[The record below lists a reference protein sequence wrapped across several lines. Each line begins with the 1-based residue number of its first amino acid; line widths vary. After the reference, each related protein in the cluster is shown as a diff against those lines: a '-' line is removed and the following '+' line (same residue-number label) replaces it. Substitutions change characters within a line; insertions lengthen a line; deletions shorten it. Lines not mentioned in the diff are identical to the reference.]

1 MDTRQLEYILRISE
15 ERSITR
21 AAERL
26 FVTQSALN
34 QQLQRIEAELGMPLF
49 TRTRSDWRLTPAGEV
64 YANAARQILR
74 IEQDATS
81 RIQDMHESC
90 RRRIT
95 LGLIPE
101 RGVDMFTDIYPR
113 FHQQFPDVRIEPVEC
128 NVRTIQQL
136 ISHDELDLG
145 LCTLIDSQRDE
156 NSYLH
161 MADEEIYL
169 GVPSSHPLAS
179 LGSPTAEDAPEI
191 SLARFREDPFI
202 MISRRST
209 MFHLVE
215 LLFREAEFEPEVLFS
230 TVSNISEYRMV
241 RAGVGCALLPR
252 TYAVPDPG
260 IIYFRP
266 EGQRIWQVT
275 MCYRKGS
282 YLTRAETTFLE
293 LCREYWRRI
302 LPPMTSAHRNA
313 DVPT

>member
-21 AAERL
+21 AAEKL

-34 QQLQRIEAELGMPLF
+34 QQLQKIETELGLPLF

-64 YANAARQILR
+64 YVNAARQILR
-74 IEQDATS
+74 LEQDATS

-101 RGVDMFTDIYPR
+101 RGVDMFTAIYPQ
-113 FHQQFPDVRIEPVEC
+113 FHQQFPDVRIEPVEG

-136 ISHDELDLG
+136 ITHDELDLG
-145 LCTLIDSQRDE
+145 LCTLIDGQKDE

-169 GVPSSHPLAS
+169 AVPSSHPLAGQ
-179 LGSPTAEDAPEI
+179 GSRTAEDAPEV
-191 SLARFREDPFI
+191 SLAQFRDDPFI

-209 MFHLVE
+209 MYQLVSSLFHV
-215 LLFREAEFEPEVLFS
+215 AGFEPEVLFS
-230 TVSNISEYRMV
+230 TISNISEYRMV
-241 RAGVGCALLPR
+241 LAGVGCALLPR
-252 TYAVPDPG
+252 VYAVPDPG
-260 IIYFRP
+260 VVYFRP
-266 EGQRIWQVT
+266 EGCPVWEVT
-275 MCYRKGS
+275 MCYRKGG

-293 LCREYWRRI
+293 LCRAYWRQM
-302 LPPMTSAHRNA
+302 LGPA
-313 DVPT
+313 DPTRRKCPAI